1 MLMMDV
7 CSPRCPC
14 DNYYQLCQGKNQQ
27 IVETPWLSLTSE
39 LLLLTKQKTWKLDS
53 ELQWFATVSRP
64 LFDCFFALRAADLLS
79 IQQKHANR
87 GIEIRFSALGTVL
100 YLPKKVF

>member
-1 MLMMDV
+1 M
-7 CSPRCPC
+7 
-14 DNYYQLCQGKNQQ
+14 NYFADLAN
-27 IVETPWLSLTSE
+27 
-39 LLLLTKQKTWKLDS
+39 KQTWTLDS

-64 LFDCFFALRAADLLS
+64 LFDFFFALHAADLLS

-100 YLPKKVF
+100 HLPKVL